1 MQVLIRKIDQQIS
14 LKGQSTSPKEVV
26 TYGKLMS
33 LATPA
38 EKTMMV
44 FGHIFSAITGA
55 SLPVF
60 SFLMGNVFDS
70 FGPAT
75 SREEQ
80 MDTVRN
86 ITIIFVFIG
95 IGVWVC
101 SYIYWYLLLSFSL
114 RVS

>member
-1 MQVLIRKIDQQIS
+1 MLIRKIDQQIS

-80 MDTVRN
+80 MDTVLN